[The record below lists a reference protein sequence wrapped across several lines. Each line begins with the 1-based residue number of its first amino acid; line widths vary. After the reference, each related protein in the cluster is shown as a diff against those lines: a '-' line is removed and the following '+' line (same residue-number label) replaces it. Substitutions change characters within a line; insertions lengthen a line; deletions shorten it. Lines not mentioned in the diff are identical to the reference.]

1 MIVTKNVQRQTRYT
15 LSPEARCEV
24 LERLV
29 ELNLERAGREK

>member
-24 LERLV
+24 LARLV